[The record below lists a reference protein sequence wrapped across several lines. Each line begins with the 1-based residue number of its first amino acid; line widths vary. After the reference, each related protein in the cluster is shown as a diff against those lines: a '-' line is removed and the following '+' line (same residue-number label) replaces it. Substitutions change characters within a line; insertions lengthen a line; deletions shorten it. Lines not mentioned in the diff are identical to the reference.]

1 MGEFIVHRSRF
12 YDFKAKAVQSISY
25 DDTIKKLAIS
35 KSDNTIEIWCLKNEQ
50 LESVITP
57 SLDRQVEVVL
67 WCQSQLLSA
76 GLDGFII
83 MYNLSELKPKKL
95 TSSVGGAIWCMC
107 RNKSET
113 KIAVGTEDG
122 YVNIFEMTSDG
133 ILFEKSFNKQD
144 SRILSIA
151 WHKDED
157 IIVTGGIDNIRIWDV
172 ESGFVT
178 QRIALGRV
186 ERNKETIVWCLA
198 LTSDNQIISGD
209 SRGKTCI
216 WDLDQAT
223 LIKSFQTHSVDV
235 LTLCL
240 DDNEENIYCSGI
252 DPLVVQLSKVN
263 MDNEEANFKSWVKS
277 TFYYNHTHDVRS
289 LLIANNRLI
298 SAGIDNKLIIK
309 SLIKE
314 KQKTHKYQLLP
325 RSSTIDTAANFVLI
339 QYDNY
344 LEVWRLGETSVKDL
358 SINKDGDILP
368 ISKSPVK
375 VLNLKSKRDEFIV
388 SSAIGFIN
396 NTIWISYSDAK
407 SIHLYKLNENADHK
421 SNLRIEK
428 CKSLP
433 LACLK
438 PAICMKFINETN
450 RLCYVT
456 EKSYLQTLKIISND
470 EFILE
475 SCLQCVHDIN
485 LTDNRVYSIVC
496 KGDLVATADTDLN
509 VTIWNVKSQ
518 SKLCTLPK
526 YDRLVS
532 CMCFDPKNSYLFLT
546 YSNRKIV
553 EFNYELNEYTDWS
566 REIES
571 KLPKEWLKLKLK
583 FRNCLYSPL
592 NMNSIIIHDENY
604 IIFIDKNE
612 KMPSIKDKIFT
623 NDSKKETAIRATN
636 KYRVS
641 QLSLIYLLILT
652 YLCFKAYSVCE
663 CYIK

>member
-12 YDFKAKAVQSISY
+12 YDFKAKSVQSISY
-25 DDTIKKLAIS
+25 DDTLKKIAIS

-50 LESVITP
+50 LESIITP

-83 MYNLSELKPKKL
+83 VYNLSELKPKNL

-113 KIAVGTEDG
+113 KIAIGTEDG
-122 YVNIFEMTSDG
+122 YVNIFEMSSDG
-133 ILFEKSFNKQD
+133 ILYDRSFNKQD

-157 IIVTGGIDNIRIWDV
+157 ILVTGGLDNIRIWDV
-172 ESGFVT
+172 ESGHVT
-178 QRIALGRV
+178 QRIALGRK
-186 ERNKETIVWCLA
+186 ERNKETLVWCLA
-198 LTSDNQIISGD
+198 ITSDYQIISGD

-216 WDLDQAT
+216 WNAEQAT
-223 LIKSFQTHSVDV
+223 LIKSFQTHSADV

-252 DPLVVQLSKVN
+252 DPLVVQLSKVS
-263 MDNEEANFKSWVKS
+263 MDNEDITYKSWVKS
-277 TFYYNHTHDVRS
+277 TFNYNHTHDVRS
-289 LLIANNRLI
+289 LVIASNRLI

-309 SLIKE
+309 ILNRE
-314 KQKTHKYQLLP
+314 KQKINKYQLLP
-325 RSSTIDTAANFVLI
+325 RASTFDTAANYVLI
-339 QYDNY
+339 QYDSY
-344 LEVWRLGETSVKDL
+344 LEIWKLGETLTNDL
-358 SINKDGDILP
+358 STINDGDLLP
-368 ISKSPVK
+368 VTKSPVK
-375 VLNLKSKRDEFIV
+375 LLNLKSKRDEFIV

-396 NTIWISYSDAK
+396 NTLWISYSDAT
-407 SIHLYKLNENADHK
+407 SIHLYKLIEITEQK
-421 SNLRIEK
+421 SNLSIEK

-450 RLCYVT
+450 RLCYIT
-456 EKSYLQTLKIISND
+456 DKSYLQTLKIVSND

-475 SCLQCVHDIN
+475 SCIKCVHDIN

-496 KGDLVATADTDLN
+496 KGDFVATADTDLN
-509 VTIWNVKSQ
+509 VIIWNVKSQ
-518 SKLCTLPK
+518 SKVCSLPK

-532 CMCFDPKNSYLFLT
+532 CMCFDPKNFYLFVA
-546 YSNRKIV
+546 YSNRKII

-566 REIES
+566 REFES
-571 KLPKEWLKLKLK
+571 KLPKEWSKSSLK
-583 FRNCLYSPL
+583 FRNCLYNPL
-592 NMNSIIIHDENY
+592 NLNSIILHDENY
-604 IIFIDKNE
+604 IIFVDKNE
-612 KMPSIKDKIFT
+612 KLPSIKEKIFT
-623 NDSKKETAIRATN
+623 NDKKKEGAIRVSN

-641 QLSLIYLLILT
+641 
-652 YLCFKAYSVCE
+652 
-663 CYIK
+663 